1 LRRPDNFNRKG
12 ISAMQMRS
20 FKSIGTGIVFVSASL
35 ASSAVAAPAGLPDA
49 SQEAQDIGVCA
60 APTSW
65 ARTDKVLTCTCP
77 ANFNISTSLWGTDIY
92 TADSYICTTALHAS
106 VLDRSGGRVTIEMLP
121 GQNSYAGTKRN
132 GVSTRSYGKYTA
144 SYRFVNPSTTGSS
157 QTAASPRG
165 KKTGSRN
172 PFEKGAAA
180 ILNGI
185 GLGGLGQATD
195 QQAGENIGQCTG
207 ATKWRGTG
215 KSLSCTC
222 PANFSVKGPIWGTDI
237 YTDDSYICKA
247 ALHAGRIGRSG
258 GQVSIRMI
266 DGQSSYAGT
275 LRNGVTSLSYR
286 RHTGSYRFD

>member
-1 LRRPDNFNRKG
+1 
-12 ISAMQMRS
+12 MQIGS
-20 FKSIGTGIVFVSASL
+20 FKSIVIGMIFVCATL
-35 ASSAVAAPAGLPDA
+35 ASSAIAAPADLPA
-49 SQEAQDIGVCA
+49 VTQQAQDIGICA

-65 ARTDKVLTCTCP
+65 AKTNKVLTCTCP

-144 SYRFVNPSTTGSS
+144 SYRFVNPSTTSS
-157 QTAASPRG
+157 GEAAASATG
-165 KKTGSRN
+165 KKDGARN
-172 PFEKGAAA
+172 PLEKGAAA
-180 ILNGI
+180 LLSDI
-185 GLGGLGQATD
+185 GAHGLEPAAD
-195 QQAGENIGQCTG
+195 KPAGENIGECHG

-215 KSLSCTC
+215 KTLICTC
-222 PANFSVKGPIWGTDI
+222 PANFSIKGSIWGTDV

-258 GQVSIRMI
+258 GPVSIHMI

-275 LRNGVTSLSYR
+275 RRNGVISLSYR
-286 RHTGSYRFD
+286 RNAGSYRFN